1 MSDLINSLN
10 NTVALLGGEKALSKE
25 RILSKQEKKELIYA
39 KRGLYLNHSMLKN
52 EILKEKDL
60 IALRPCIG
68 IPAKD
73 YYKIVGKKL
82 KIDKKSFTALSFE
95 ELTK

>member
-1 MSDLINSLN
+1 
-10 NTVALLGGEKALSKE
+10 
-25 RILSKQEKKELIYA
+25 
-39 KRGLYLNHSMLKN
+39 MLKN

-73 YYKIVGKKL
+73 YYKVVGKKL